1 MFAYQAMSEEEAMA
15 ERFQLIKEGEYDA
28 IISASQD
35 KVSSSGNDMMDMTV
49 TVFDAEGKAHEVRDF
64 LVFMKAMMWKIVH
77 CAGSAGM
84 MPTYQAG
91 KLCSETITGK
101 RVRVKV
107 GIDAGKPIPEDRLNG
122 KPFGSCYPDKNK
134 IEDYLKRDNVA
145 QPTANVVPIPKFQED
160 VLDDDVPF

>member
-1 MFAYQAMSEEEAMA
+1 MFAYQAISEEEAMA
-15 ERFQLIKEGEYDA
+15 ERFQLLKEGEYDA

-35 KVSSSGNDMMDMTV
+35 KVSSSGNDMMDMTL
-49 TVFDAEGKAHEVRDF
+49 TVFDDDGKTHEIRDF
-64 LVFMKAMMWKIVH
+64 LVFTKPMMWKIVH
-77 CAGSAGM
+77 CAGSAGI

-91 KLCSETITGK
+91 KLCSDTITGK

-107 GIDAGKPIPEDRLNG
+107 GIDTGKPIPEDRLNG

-145 QPTANVVPIPKFQED
+145 SNNNSVPIPKFQED
-160 VLDDDVPF
+160 VLDEDVPF